1 MKRARL
7 QSSTARARIAVVTL
21 VVLIAAVLMPH
32 RALAQAQ
39 FNVAPPTNDLVEYVG
54 PERMRVLWIAA
65 HPDDEDTNLIAWLAR
80 GRNVETAYMSLSRG
94 DGGQNLI
101 GNELGEA
108 LGVIRTEEL
117 LAARRIDGA
126 HQYFGRAYD
135 FGFSKT
141 ADETRKHWPQDSLL
155 RDVITVMRSFQPHI
169 VITTFSG
176 TPRDGHG
183 HHQISA
189 IVARD
194 AYKLA
199 GDTVRFP
206 GTPWTPLKFYRLARF
221 SPEDRTLAI
230 NVGEYNPYLGLSY
243 QEIAADSRSQHKSQ
257 GEGTLRRKG
266 VVWDYLT
273 REDSR
278 VTAPPA
284 KEETSIF
291 AGLDT
296 VGKFIVRDGRV
307 HPPDRPTPVELEAVA
322 DRQALALGDSAK
334 ISLAIYNRGRVPVMI
349 PAIRVNGQAQT
360 VLPDSVYR
368 WTQWY
373 VGRVISQPWWL
384 ATPRNG
390 DLFSPT
396 ISGISEDELEVRR
409 GAHLSVFTSGSGL
422 IYLSAPIVFH
432 YVDRVRGDVQRPLIV
447 APGISITLD
456 QAITMARTI
465 GPFYQQLKT
474 TLRSALSDSTPVTV
488 TLSLPRGLSA
498 DSLARTILMAP
509 GATRTL
515 TFKVRGA
522 LPRGSY
528 LIAATASAK
537 GRSYQNGYIP
547 IEYPHIN
554 PQRMYRPSTVS
565 VNAVD
570 VVLPTRLNVA
580 YVPGVGDN
588 VAPVLRQLGVPLTIV
603 DPDEIPETDLS
614 RFTAIVVGPRAY
626 QASQTLQDN
635 NEYLLTYV
643 RNGGRLVV
651 QYGQGEMQRPGITP
665 YPITLQQ
672 RAERVT
678 DENAPVTFTDPA
690 SPLLN
695 SPNKITQADF
705 EGWVQERATYMPTSF
720 DSHYRTMLAMN
731 DPGEQPNRAAI
742 LAAPYGRGTYIY
754 VPLALF
760 RQLPAGVSGGARIF
774 ANLLGGNTIK

>member
-1 MKRARL
+1 MKR
-7 QSSTARARIAVVTL
+7 TI
-21 VVLIAAVLMPH
+21 LIAAIAATGLLS
-32 RALAQAQ
+32 RSAAAQAI
-39 FNVAPPTNDLVEYVG
+39 FNSDPPALDLLRLYDG
-54 PERMRVLWIAA
+54 PVPMRVLWIAA

-80 GRNVETAYMSLSRG
+80 GRNVNTAYMSLTRG

-126 HQYFGRAYD
+126 HQFFGRGYD

-155 RDVITVMRSFQPHI
+155 HDVITVMRAFQPQI

-183 HHQISA
+183 QHQISA

-194 AYKLA
+194 AYNLA
-199 GDTVRFP
+199 GDTIRFP
-206 GTPWTPLKFYRLARF
+206 IREYGEPWTPLKFYRLARF
-221 SPEDRTLAI
+221 SPQDRTLSV

-266 VVWDYLT
+266 VVWDYLM

-278 VTAPPA
+278 VPAPPA
-284 KEETSIF
+284 KEEQSIF

-296 VGKFIVRDGRV
+296 VSVRHVVRDGRMTAPY
-307 HPPDRPTPVELEAVA
+307 PPLPIELEAVA
-322 DRQALALGDSAK
+322 DRQAVALGDSAK
-334 ISLAIYNRGRVPVMI
+334 ISLAIYNRSRGPISI
-349 PAIRVNGQAQT
+349 PAIKVDGAPRV
-360 VLPDSVYR
+360 VLPDSAYR
-368 WTQWY
+368 WTQWC
-373 VGRVISQPWWL
+373 VGREISQPWWL

-390 DLFSPT
+390 DLFSPKIT
-396 ISGISEDELEVRR
+396 GISEDEREVRS
-409 GAHLSVFTSGSGL
+409 GAHIFVSSAEMGRL
-422 IYLSAPIVFH
+422 YLSSPIVFH

-447 APGISITLD
+447 APGVSITLD
-456 QAITMARTI
+456 QAVAMARANA
-465 GPFYQQLKT
+465 PFNQLLKT
-474 TLRSALSDSTPVTV
+474 TLRSALGDSTLVTV
-488 TLSLPRGLSA
+488 NISLPRGLSA
-498 DSLARTILMAP
+498 DSLTRTVLMAP

-515 TFKVRGA
+515 AFRVRGS
-522 LPRGSY
+522 LPRGMHQVT
-528 LIAATASAK
+528 ATASAK
-537 GRSYQNGYIP
+537 GKSYQTGYVP

-554 PQRMYRPSTVS
+554 PQRIYRPSTIS
-565 VNAVD
+565 VNAID
-570 VVLPTRLNVA
+570 VALPARLNVA

-588 VAPVLRQLGVPLTIV
+588 VAPVLQQLGVPLTIV
-603 DPDEIPETDLS
+603 DADDLPQTDLS
-614 RFTAIVVGPRAY
+614 RFTVIVVGPRAY
-626 QASQTLQDN
+626 QSSQSLQDN
-635 NEYLLTYV
+635 NEYLLSYV

-651 QYGQGEMQRPGITP
+651 QYGQGEMQRPGIMP

-678 DENAPVTFTDPA
+678 DENAPVTFTDPQ

-695 SPNKITQADF
+695 SPNKITQDDF
-705 EGWVQERATYMPTSF
+705 RGWVQERATYMPSTF
-720 DSHYRTMLAMN
+720 DSHYRSMLAMN

-760 RQLPAGVSGGARIF
+760 RQLPAGVPGGARIF
-774 ANLLGGNTIK
+774 ANLLGGNSIK

>member
-1 MKRARL
+1 VKR
-7 QSSTARARIAVVTL
+7 TL
-21 VVLIAAVLMPH
+21 LIAAIAATGLLSRPV
-32 RALAQAQ
+32 AAQAI
-39 FNVAPPTNDLVEYVG
+39 FNADPPVIETLRLYDG
-54 PERMRVLWIAA
+54 QHPMRVLWIAA

-80 GRNVETAYMSLSRG
+80 GRNVNTAYMSLTRG

-126 HQYFGRAYD
+126 HQFFGRGYD

-155 RDVITVMRSFQPHI
+155 RDVITVMRAFQPQI

-183 HHQISA
+183 QHQISA

-194 AYKLA
+194 AYNLA
-199 GDTVRFP
+199 GDTIRFP
-206 GTPWTPLKFYRLARF
+206 VREYGAPWTPLKFYRLARF
-221 SPEDRTLAI
+221 SPQDRTLSI

-266 VVWDYLT
+266 MVWDYLM

-278 VTAPPA
+278 VPAPPA
-284 KEETSIF
+284 KEEQSIF

-296 VGKFIVRDGRV
+296 VAGRFVVRDGRLN
-307 HPPDRPTPVELEAVA
+307 PPYPPVPIELEAVA
-322 DRQALALGDSAK
+322 DRQAVALGDSAK
-334 ISLAIYNRGRVPVMI
+334 ISLAIYNRGRVPI
-349 PAIRVNGQAQT
+349 SISAIKADGAPRV

-373 VGRVISQPWWL
+373 VGREITQPWWL

-390 DLFSPT
+390 DLFTPKIT
-396 ISGISEDELEVRR
+396 GISEDEREVRR
-409 GAHLSVFTSGSGL
+409 GAHIFVDSPGMGRLFLSS
-422 IYLSAPIVFH
+422 PIVFH

-447 APGISITLD
+447 APGVSITLD
-456 QAITMARTI
+456 QAVTMGRAN
-465 GPFYQQLKT
+465 GPFNQLLKT

-488 TLSLPRGLSA
+488 TLALPRGLSA
-498 DSLARTILMAP
+498 DSMARTIVMAP

-515 TFKVRGA
+515 AFKVRGA
-522 LPRGSY
+522 LSRGTHQIS
-528 LIAATASAK
+528 ATASANGK
-537 GRSYQNGYIP
+537 SYQAGYVP

-554 PQRMYRPSTVS
+554 PQRIYRPSTIN

-570 VVLPTRLNVA
+570 VALPARLNVA
-580 YVPGVGDN
+580 YISGVGDN
-588 VAPVLRQLGVPLTIV
+588 VAPVLQQLGVPVTLV
-603 DPDEIPETDLS
+603 DPDDLPATDLS
-614 RFTAIVVGPRAY
+614 RFTAIIVGPRAY

-635 NEYLLTYV
+635 NEYLLAYV

-651 QYGQGEMQRPGITP
+651 QYGQVEMQRAGIMP
-665 YPITLQQ
+665 YPITLRQP
-672 RAERVT
+672 AERVT
-678 DENAPVTFTDPA
+678 DENAPVTFTDPQ

-695 SPNKITQADF
+695 APNKITQDDF
-705 EGWVQERATYMPTSF
+705 KDWVQERATYMPTTF

-754 VPLALF
+754 VSLALF